1 MRSDLLPPPR
11 TRTVDLVEELHGVP
25 VADPYRWL
33 EQGEAPEVRRWVKA
47 QNDFTRSLLEGRE
60 GRDYLRSRL
69 SELLSIGTI
78 TPPRVRN
85 GRYFFIRRDG
95 RDQDQPVLYVR
106 DGVDGRDRAVIDPN
120 AMSKDGTIAIDWWY
134 PSRDGTLVAY
144 GVSTRGD
151 EKSTLK
157 IIEVESGEH
166 LPDRIAHTRYCS
178 LAWLPGGSGFYYTRY
193 PAPGEVPPGEGDY
206 NRHLFLHRLGD
217 DPAADRKIF
226 GDGRRPEDMIDVDL
240 SPDGRHLVIMVQ
252 EGWRRSDLY
261 VRDLTRDDDG
271 LLTIAEGI
279 DALFTGEV
287 IDGTLYLRT
296 NWKASR
302 YRLLAVDLERPAQDQ
317 WRTLIPERESVL
329 SQARI
334 VGDRIVTLDIENA
347 SSRVRVFAADGRPLR
362 EIALPALGTVDQISG
377 QHDGGEAFFDFSS
390 YGMPPAVLRY
400 DVAGDEVDVWSRI
413 EAPVNL
419 DEFEVKQVFYRS
431 KDGRRISMFVMHR
444 REIDLDGSHPALL
457 YGYGGFNISLTPRF
471 SPSRVVWLERG
482 GIYAEANLR
491 GGGEYGEEWHRA
503 GMLENKQKVFDDF
516 TAAADWLVARR
527 YTTCDRLAIM
537 GGSNGGLLVG
547 AALTQR
553 PEMFRAVVCMV
564 PLLDMVRY
572 ENFRI
577 ARLWAPEFGSASDA
591 EQFRWLHAYSP
602 YHRVEK
608 GTAYPAIL
616 IGSAEHDSR
625 VDPMHARKMVAR
637 LQASSGS
644 ALPVLLRMETEA
656 GHGAGKPVSKMI
668 DASTDVWTFLFW
680 QLGLDGEGRSDQPLE
695 GVGLDQQK
703 EPGAGIESELA
714 PRRGSHDH
722 PERDRGGDS

>member
-1 MRSDLLPPPR
+1 VRSDLPPPPR

-33 EQGEAPEVRRWVKA
+33 EQGEAPEVRRWVDE
-47 QNDFTRSLLEGRE
+47 QNEFTRSLLQNRE
-60 GRDYLRSRL
+60 GRADLRRRL

-95 RDQDQPVLYVR
+95 GDQDQPVLYVR
-106 DGVDGRDRAVIDPN
+106 EGPSGRDRALIDPN
-120 AMSKDGTIAIDWWY
+120 VMSEDGTTAIDWWY
-134 PSRDGTLVAY
+134 PSRDGALVAY

-157 IIEVESGEH
+157 IIEVDSGKD
-166 LPDRIAHTRYCS
+166 LPDRIPHTRYCS
-178 LAWLPGGSGFYYTRY
+178 LAWLLDGSGFYYTRY
-193 PAPGEVPPGEGDY
+193 PAPGEVAEGEENY
-206 NRHLFLHRLGD
+206 NRHLYLHRIGD
-217 DPAADRKIF
+217 DPATDRRIF
-226 GDGRRPEDMIDVDL
+226 GDGRRPEEMIDIDM

-261 VRDLTRDDDG
+261 VRDLTREDDG

-287 IDGTLYLRT
+287 IDGTLYLHT

-302 YRLLAVDLERPAQDQ
+302 YRLLAVDLQRPEQER
-317 WRTLIPERESVL
+317 WRTLLPERKSVL
-329 SQARI
+329 SQARV
-334 VGDRIVTLDIENA
+334 VGDRIVTLELENA
-347 SSRVRVFAADGRPLR
+347 SSRVRVFAMDGRPLR
-362 EIALPALGTVDQISG
+362 EIALPALGTVDQING
-377 QHDGGEAFFDFSS
+377 PHDGHEAFFDFSS
-390 YGMPPAVLRY
+390 YGVPPTVFRY
-400 DVAGDEVDVWSRI
+400 DVERDEVDVWSRI

-419 DEFEVKQVFYRS
+419 DEFEVKQVFYPS
-431 KDGRRISMFVMHR
+431 KDGRRISMFVVHR
-444 REIDLDGSHPALL
+444 KGIELNGSHPTLL
-457 YGYGGFNISLTPRF
+457 YGYGGFNINLTPRF
-471 SPSRVVWLERG
+471 SPSRVMWLERG

-503 GMLENKQKVFDDF
+503 GMLDNKQKVFDDF
-516 TAAADWLVARR
+516 IAAADWLVAER
-527 YTTCDRLAIM
+527 YTERDRLAIM

-577 ARLWAPEFGSASDA
+577 ARLWAPEFGSASDP

-602 YHRVEK
+602 YHRVEA

-616 IGSAEHDSR
+616 IGSAECDSR
-625 VDPMHARKMVAR
+625 VDPMHACKMAAR
-637 LQASSGS
+637 LQAGSSSG
-644 ALPVLLRMETEA
+644 LPVLLRMETEA
-656 GHGAGKPVSKMI
+656 GHGAGKPVSKVI
-668 DASTDVWTFLFW
+668 DASTDVWSFLFW
-680 QLGLDGEGRSDQPLE
+680 QLGMEGEYAQISR
-695 GVGLDQQK
+695 
-703 EPGAGIESELA
+703 
-714 PRRGSHDH
+714 
-722 PERDRGGDS
+722 